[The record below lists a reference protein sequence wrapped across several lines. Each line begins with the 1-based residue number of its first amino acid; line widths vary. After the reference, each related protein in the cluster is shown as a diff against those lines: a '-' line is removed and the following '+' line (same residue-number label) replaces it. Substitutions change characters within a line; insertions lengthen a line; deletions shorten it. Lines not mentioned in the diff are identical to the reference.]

1 LGSNPG
7 LFATFASGWGLGIL
21 LPQPPEFVAVFTG
34 FHRTQ
39 TADQRKHIIRGEFT
53 IVLPLQSSRINSAL
67 QGSHG
72 SVAACD
78 ETLGAAAEQVFDL
91 QQL

>member
-1 LGSNPG
+1 
-7 LFATFASGWGLGIL
+7 LGIL
-21 LPQPPEFVAVFTG
+21 LSEPPEFVAAFTG

-39 TADQRKHIIRGEFT
+39 TADQGEYIIGGEFT
-53 IVLPLQSSRINSAL
+53 IVLPLQRSRINPAL

-72 SVAACD
+72 SVAACSQ
-78 ETLGAAAEQVFDL
+78 TLGAAAEQVFDL